1 MPIYVYQC
9 QCGETREVIHAM
21 GDKPEVECLSCRGPM
36 TRALAAPN
44 IQFKG
49 SGFYSTDKKK

>member
-9 QCGETREVIHAM
+9 RCGETREVIHGM
-21 GDKPEVECLSCRGPM
+21 TDTPEVGCLVCRGPM